1 MIVPPVNTKGIFIFK
16 EPFDNKLYNNQEYTV
31 TSIRS
36 LLEIYNSEE
45 KPYETIYVPVGL
57 SDIDFKDDLDNNVPI
72 VVLTTTGNEY
82 FYVPANKI
90 LSMPQIAGVKYQDT
104 ILAIGLGQLP
114 LSYDFTLVKD
124 TVKQTVYD
132 VTGVDSTVEVVLAS
146 AVILKTYEDDILHR
160 TLLDNRKTVI
170 KSYRTKYLELLE
182 QYNKQVYLNEQL
194 QQCIKTKLDN

>member
-57 SDIDFKDDLDNNVPI
+57 SDIDFKNDLDNNVPI

-132 VTGVDSTVEVVLAS
+132 VIGVDSTVEVVLAS

-160 TLLDNRKTVI
+160 TLLDNRKIVI